1 MKKMIRRLGKI
12 LFAGTLILPI
22 FLSVVFS
29 SSSWAAD
36 VGLKL
41 AFDPLPTNVADQG
54 KLVISAT
61 DPEAVTVEVT
71 PATGFDLQKM
81 KAEAGTVTYQ
91 YLAKKAG
98 KYTVT
103 AIQNVAGKKET
114 KAVTVTIAAVASL
127 TTATIESKMSAAS
140 TTKTTGTD
148 TSETTSSM
156 STTESTATETSKAVV
171 PQRASKAVKGNP
183 VLELPAEDDDKLG
196 NLWDYNAYL
205 TGQHSANLA
214 DTEGALA
221 VKGDSVFP
229 DDLQT
234 FTYGA
239 SFREVN
245 TTIGDP
251 IRDDQY
257 VNVLIGGKIDNR
269 ATNDWVKPV
278 VENRTTN
285 GKTQGWLVGRMN
297 MSDWIYKNLGEWF
310 SAIAYKASDDL
321 IDGAFAKLQE
331 QEDQMVKK
339 LDYLT
344 SELGEKV
351 YDKDGIQLYAST
363 NDPKVLV
370 LKLANEQD
378 PLEIKTLP
386 IPAEFLQGD
395 RYKQIIV
402 NSNATKI
409 VMNGTSIAGA
419 VQQDAGTYSQLAS
432 KVSFYLPNAQSITN
446 YVEDDGSYPDTSL
459 PGINENGADNYGKD
473 NGKNYY
479 HSFTI
484 GSVIAPQATVVYHS
498 GSINGYVFVKNL
510 HQRDGMEIHNFYN
523 PWLPEIDQ
531 EKDGEVYLYK
541 EDSETKD
548 ALAGAEFGIR
558 AKGETNF
565 IAVQVTDTKGNLTFS
580 NLDYGEY
587 EIIET
592 KAPTGYELS
601 SEIHEVTIDADAP
614 SFSITLENQQKAVE
628 KVAITIHKSDANS
641 HNDLA
646 GAVFGLRGLRE
657 HEFVKVKTDA
667 EGNAQ
672 FAGLDA
678 GYYEVVELEAP
689 DGYQLDPHAQ
699 IIYVGEQGERK
710 VVEVTNQP
718 QETKKGTIQLTKID
732 GETGEPLAGVEF
744 GVREFG
750 QHEFVTK
757 KTDSN
762 GIVKFSDLN
771 VGAFY
776 TVAELKTL
784 AGYELTPRPIVV
796 KVSETGQDINLG
808 NWSNQKGAVQ
818 KGALEIEKTD
828 QDSGAA
834 LSGAL
839 FGLRMLGQKEY
850 IEKETD
856 AAGKVRFD
864 DLTQGIY
871 EVRELQ
877 APAGYSTTN
886 LVKKVSVGY
895 DEEKPVTIE
904 KWVNV
909 KTATQLG
916 SGKIIKLD
924 ENGVPLA
931 GAEFAIRNDHEQKF
945 SQKSVTND
953 QGEAYFENLPFGKYD
968 VIETKAPN
976 GYQPDGKLYHLYVS
990 NKETDEETIT
1000 VINHKKT
1007 TATGQIALEK
1017 RDKDTGKVMAGVVFS
1032 LKKSDGTQM
1041 ATYKTDNNG
1050 RIFIKGLPF
1059 GSYRLIEKETL
1070 PEYQLDPTPLE
1081 FTIKKANETQV
1092 LQLHMV
1098 NVKKTSSSSSDT
1110 TEKTTGRNSDSST
1123 SDKPYPKT
1131 GEGSTWYLSL
1141 SGIGFLAAA
1150 LYLFYRKKNS

>member
-1 MKKMIRRLGKI
+1 MN
-12 LFAGTLILPI
+12 
-22 FLSVVFS
+22 LS
-29 SSSWAAD
+29 
-36 VGLKL
+36 
-41 AFDPLPTNVADQG
+41 
-54 KLVISAT
+54 
-61 DPEAVTVEVT
+61 
-71 PATGFDLQKM
+71 
-81 KAEAGTVTYQ
+81 
-91 YLAKKAG
+91 
-98 KYTVT
+98 
-103 AIQNVAGKKET
+103 
-114 KAVTVTIAAVASL
+114 
-127 TTATIESKMSAAS
+127 
-140 TTKTTGTD
+140 
-148 TSETTSSM
+148 
-156 STTESTATETSKAVV
+156 
-171 PQRASKAVKGNP
+171 R
-183 VLELPAEDDDKLG
+183 
-196 NLWDYNAYL
+196 
-205 TGQHSANLA
+205 
-214 DTEGALA
+214 
-221 VKGDSVFP
+221 
-229 DDLQT
+229 
-234 FTYGA
+234 
-239 SFREVN
+239 
-245 TTIGDP
+245 
-251 IRDDQY
+251 
-257 VNVLIGGKIDNR
+257 
-269 ATNDWVKPV
+269 
-278 VENRTTN
+278 
-285 GKTQGWLVGRMN
+285 
-297 MSDWIYKNLGEWF
+297 
-310 SAIAYKASDDL
+310 
-321 IDGAFAKLQE
+321 
-331 QEDQMVKK
+331 
-339 LDYLT
+339 
-344 SELGEKV
+344 
-351 YDKDGIQLYAST
+351 
-363 NDPKVLV
+363 
-370 LKLANEQD
+370 
-378 PLEIKTLP
+378 
-386 IPAEFLQGD
+386 
-395 RYKQIIV
+395 
-402 NSNATKI
+402 
-409 VMNGTSIAGA
+409 
-419 VQQDAGTYSQLAS
+419 
-432 KVSFYLPNAQSITN
+432 
-446 YVEDDGSYPDTSL
+446 
-459 PGINENGADNYGKD
+459 
-473 NGKNYY
+473 
-479 HSFTI
+479 
-484 GSVIAPQATVVYHS
+484 
-498 GSINGYVFVKNL
+498 
-510 HQRDGMEIHNFYN
+510 
-523 PWLPEIDQ
+523 
-531 EKDGEVYLYK
+531 
-541 EDSETKD
+541 
-548 ALAGAEFGIR
+548 
-558 AKGETNF
+558 
-565 IAVQVTDTKGNLTFS
+565 
-580 NLDYGEY
+580 
-587 EIIET
+587 
-592 KAPTGYELS
+592 
-601 SEIHEVTIDADAP
+601 
-614 SFSITLENQQKAVE
+614 
-628 KVAITIHKSDANS
+628 
-641 HNDLA
+641 
-646 GAVFGLRGLRE
+646 
-657 HEFVKVKTDA
+657 
-667 EGNAQ
+667 
-672 FAGLDA
+672 
-678 GYYEVVELEAP
+678 
-689 DGYQLDPHAQ
+689 
-699 IIYVGEQGERK
+699 
-710 VVEVTNQP
+710 
-718 QETKKGTIQLTKID
+718 
-732 GETGEPLAGVEF
+732 
-744 GVREFG
+744 
-750 QHEFVTK
+750 K

-877 APAGYSTTN
+877 ALAGYSTTN